1 MKTHLFLLFLT
12 LTFSMTTA
20 FSQSQAE
27 MNLTAQAEL
36 EKVDAQLNK
45 IYRKLISEN
54 DPESNKRLRE
64 TQRTWLKFVELH
76 LQYVFPLEE
85 GQNPQEVYG
94 SIYHLE
100 YATLKTR
107 LFTERVQQLSDQ

>member
-1 MKTHLFLLFLT
+1 MKTHLILLFLT

-27 MNLTAQAEL
+27 MNRTAQAEL
-36 EKVDAQLNK
+36 EKADAQLNK

-64 TQRTWLKFVELH
+64 TQRAWLK
-76 LQYVFPLEE
+76 
-85 GQNPQEVYG
+85 
-94 SIYHLE
+94 
-100 YATLKTR
+100 
-107 LFTERVQQLSDQ
+107 LSLIHI